1 MKPLVGLLALVLAI
15 AVAALLAE
23 AGAFGGAWIMHGRGL
38 YDDEIRWLQGFQPAM
53 RWEKGVARLIAR
65 RERER
70 IERALQA
77 DRVDRAVHLFRAARS
92 QVRAAGGALDPDLM
106 MLGIETYRRAA
117 DRMAKHGRFAE
128 AADWGDSLLVLA
140 IRAPAPEHRY
150 AALAGFMEGL
160 ELRARDGKPCAALAH
175 LQWAKRGLGGVIPG
189 IGANV
194 EEDLTMQ
201 CAEQRR
207 SEEQTRRGPARARE
221 QGR

>member
-1 MKPLVGLLALVLAI
+1 MKPLVVLLTLALAI
-15 AVAALLAE
+15 AVAALFAE
-23 AGAFGGAWIMHGRGL
+23 AGAFGGAWITHGRGL
-38 YDDEIRWLQGFQPAM
+38 YDDEIRWLEGFQPLM

-77 DRVDRAVHLFRAARS
+77 DRLDRAVHLFRAARS
-92 QVRAAGGALDPDLM
+92 QASVSGGAMDPSLM
-106 MLGIETYRRAA
+106 MLGIETYRRAS
-117 DRMAKHGRFAE
+117 DRMSKHGRLSE

-160 ELRARDGKPCAALAH
+160 ELRVRDGKPCAALSR

-189 IGANV
+189 ISANV
-194 EEDLTMQ
+194 EEDLTLQ
-201 CAEQRR
+201 CTQQRR
-207 SEEQTRRGPARARE
+207 SAARR
-221 QGR
+221 